1 MISAS
6 KICNILF
13 QIEISS
19 FQPVKK
25 PRLQTIQSSDFRLQN
40 GELAQTQTPDMLF
53 IRFSSIIFLMLY
65 L

>member
-1 MISAS
+1 MISSS
-6 KICNILF
+6 KISNILF

-19 FQPVKK
+19 FQPVTK

-40 GELAQTQTPDMLF
+40 GESAPAQTPVTLI
-53 IRFSSIIFLMLY
+53 IRLTSIILYMLY